1 MGKRWNRERR
11 QDAYWHQAKRT
22 GYRSRASFKLRQ
34 ISQRYGILRKGQSVV
49 DLGCA
54 PGGWSQVALEVVGEG
69 GAVVGVDLS
78 KVRAMPPARFIRG
91 DLTDEE
97 TLELVRLEIQRAR
110 AGPPERAKEGVDVVL
125 SDMAPKISGVYSV
138 DQARSV
144 VLAGV
149 ALDAARALLRPGG
162 YFVVKVFE
170 GHDFSRYVEDVR
182 QHFAFVKVHAP
193 PASRKQ
199 SSEVYIVAKGF
210 RGRRGRRRPVA
221 EEE

>member
-11 QDAYWHQAKRT
+11 QDAYWHAAKRT

-54 PGGWSQVALEVVGEG
+54 PGGWSQVALEVVGDS

-91 DLTDEE
+91 DLTEKE
-97 TLELVRLEIQRAR
+97 TLKQIRGEIAKAR
-110 AGPPERAKEGVDVVL
+110 AGPASRAKEGVDVVL
-125 SDMAPKISGVYSV
+125 SDMAPRISGVYSV

-144 VLAGV
+144 ALAGV
-149 ALDAARALLRPGG
+149 ALDSARALLRPGG

-170 GHDFSRYVEDVR
+170 GLDFSRFLEDVR

-193 PASRKQ
+193 LASRKQ

-210 RGRRGRRRPVA
+210 RGRRGPRPPVR